1 MVRRY
6 LEKILGQLLEDKADL
21 EKRIVSLNNSITE
34 NEKFTQLLD
43 ETNDPNFEAFTP
55 RAVNARNKE
64 KIRQLQEDQKKMSEE
79 KKGLE
84 VQLSSV
90 KERLAECRNVLEQE
104 YEIEKTA
111 ITMGDVT
118 ERKLHY
124 LEVQEAER
132 RSIADKLE
140 HTAVQKM
147 QDISDKL
154 ELSLQ
159 LLEVDTHRSRMELSD
174 VPEQIR
180 SLMEAMNETI
190 NHLDPLR
197 DIYRDRLQND
207 ISKNQDPSLC
217 ENHGVGQTCDPS
229 LDDLIKRT
237 VKYIRETY
245 GGDNKKI
252 SISFQ
257 KKGAVFPVKSVVAS
271 ALIRILSDVSESAI
285 RDRGA
290 DKIRVSLEYERR
302 KEYAGTDRQEASAE
316 FQAETG
322 QKQTASSGQKT
333 EEKLQNQEQQKLI
346 FKITDNGI
354 PAVIS
359 EGNDPEYL
367 SDDTECNTAQ
377 QTQNLL
383 LKQTVELLFGELDI
397 ESVDETKTVMT
408 VKIPCSYDKKNN

>member
-6 LEKILGQLLEDKADL
+6 LEKILGQLLEEKADL
-21 EKRIVSLNNSITE
+21 EKRIVSLNNSLTE
-34 NEKFTQLLD
+34 NEKFMQLLD
-43 ETNDPNFEAFTP
+43 ETNDPNFESFTP

-64 KIRQLQEDQKKMSEE
+64 KIRQLQEDQKKMTEE

-84 VQLSSV
+84 ERLSSV

-132 RSIADKLE
+132 RDIADKLE

-147 QDISDKL
+147 KDISDKL

-159 LLEVDTHRSRMELSD
+159 LLDVDNHRSRMELSD

-180 SLMEAMNETI
+180 SLMEAMNQTI
-190 NHLDPLR
+190 YHLNPLR
-197 DIYRDRLQND
+197 DIYPDCLQND
-207 ISKNQDPSLC
+207 ILKNSDPSSLS

-229 LDDLIKRT
+229 LDDLMKRS

-245 GGDNKKI
+245 GGDDKKI

-257 KKGAVFPVKSVVAS
+257 KKGAMFPVKSVVAS

-302 KEYAGTDRQEASAE
+302 KEYAGTVRQEASSE
-316 FQAETG
+316 FQAEPE
-322 QKQTASSGQKT
+322 QEQAASSGQKT

-346 FKITDNGI
+346 FKITDNGT
-354 PAVIS
+354 PVMIS
-359 EGNDPEYL
+359 EGNDSEYF
-367 SDDTECNTAQ
+367 SDDIECNTAQ

-383 LKQTVELLFGELDI
+383 LKQTVELLSGELDI
-397 ESVDETKTVMT
+397 ESVDETKTVIT
-408 VKIPCSYDKKNN
+408 VKIPCS